1 MKKII
6 KPTLIALS
14 LAFTLPNAALA
25 SGIPTVDAAG
35 IAVTIAENLKT
46 LAQLKEQYDALQTQI
61 NEAKK
66 FAQDTKNRL
75 EGNWNLGE
83 IIANDDFLRSLPQ
96 LAADSLLN
104 SVQNISSLRSQ
115 YGLTSENQ
123 EVQATFD
130 SLIRYAERTKTAYE
144 NTQKRI
150 KNLTRLKTLADAAKT
165 PAQKADIANQFA
177 YEKLKFDQE
186 QAAIKQLNESVKI
199 QNELKGQK
207 NRLDFQNALD
217 KELEEYKRRNSF

>member
-96 LAADSLLN
+96 LAEDSLLN

-115 YGLTSENQ
+115 YGLTSENK
-123 EVQATFD
+123 EVQAT
-130 SLIRYAERTKTAYE
+130 LI
-144 NTQKRI
+144 
-150 KNLTRLKTLADAAKT
+150 L
-165 PAQKADIANQFA
+165 
-177 YEKLKFDQE
+177 
-186 QAAIKQLNESVKI
+186 
-199 QNELKGQK
+199 
-207 NRLDFQNALD
+207 
-217 KELEEYKRRNSF
+217 